1 MKGTGMMLRLLQ
13 QARIGLAVAAAMAMV
28 MASTTGTLLADE
40 TAQERG
46 DRPSQP
52 PAAQPPAAQQ
62 PAVPPAGVTCYERY
76 IPEPVNEKGIQCPGE
91 PAIWKSYTYASD
103 GFGYYTETD
112 NFGSTPFVVRLG
124 YVHQDGRVAIMI
136 MHCNPDCEVDAW
148 NGVDFPFGH

>member
-1 MKGTGMMLRLLQ
+1 MLL
-13 QARIGLAVAAAMAMV
+13 
-28 MASTTGTLLADE
+28 TTGSLV
-40 TAQERG
+40 AQETNQEQRG
-46 DRPSQP
+46 DRPAGAPATQPAPSSQP
-52 PAAQPPAAQQ
+52 PAQSQPPVAQE
-62 PAVPPAGVTCYERY
+62 GVECYERF

-112 NFGSTPFVVRLG
+112 NFGGVPFTVRLG

-136 MHCNPDCEVDAW
+136 MDCNPECEVHTW